1 MLVTS
6 FTLLLGS
13 NQGNRV
19 MQLNLATDK
28 ITHLIGPIIKVSSVY
43 ETAAWGKHDQ
53 PDFLNQSL
61 VVSSTLN
68 PVEVLQKIQSIE
80 SEMGR
85 TRVTKWGERT
95 IDIDILYAND
105 CILDLPQLK
114 IPHPEIQNRRF
125 TLIALTEIDP
135 DFIHPTLQKNH
146 RDLYNDCLDNLPVKL
161 FIS

>member
-19 MQLNLATDK
+19 MQLKVATDK
-28 ITHLIGPIIKVSSVY
+28 ITQLIGHIKKISSIY
-43 ETAAWGKHDQ
+43 ETAAWGKYDQ

-61 VVSSTLN
+61 VVNSTLN
-68 PVEVLQKIQSIE
+68 PVEVLQTIQSIE
-80 SEMGR
+80 SAMGR

-105 CILDLPQLK
+105 LVLDLHQLK

-135 DFIHPTLQKNH
+135 DFIHPILHKNH

-161 FIS
+161 FTS